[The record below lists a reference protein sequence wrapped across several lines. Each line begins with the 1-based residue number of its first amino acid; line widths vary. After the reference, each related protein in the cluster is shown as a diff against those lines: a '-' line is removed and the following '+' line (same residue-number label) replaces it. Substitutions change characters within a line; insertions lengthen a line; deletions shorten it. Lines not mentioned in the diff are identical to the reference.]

1 MESVFI
7 ELSAIIVL
15 STGLALVAKVLKQP
29 IILAFIGTGIL
40 LGPIGFNVLQSHE
53 LIDVMAE
60 FGIALLLYIVG
71 IELDIKKF
79 KALSW
84 PTLLAGIGQIIG
96 TGIVGWLVGRGLG
109 FSQIESTFIG
119 ITLTLS
125 STIIIVKLLS
135 EKRQLESLYGRITV
149 SMLLLQDFAAIL
161 ALLLLESFAGT
172 TDFTIPWGT
181 IGLLALKTIVIGSVA
196 VILAKYVFRK
206 IFLFIGRSQE
216 LLFLWSIAWC
226 VLFAATAIL
235 WDYPIAI
242 SVFFAGITIGSLDY
256 NYEIAARIRS
266 LRDFFIVIFFTFLGS
281 ELVLNLEPKLLI
293 SAGVLALFVLVGNP
307 MIVYIILRLARHQDR
322 TAFFAGLTMAQIS
335 EFSFIIA
342 NQGLTQGLITHQ
354 LVSMIAVVGLVTM
367 VLSTYMIT
375 YNEKIY
381 RYLAPLL
388 HWLPLP
394 KSAPDLADQI
404 PADLKD
410 HFVIFGY
417 HANVDHLLNE
427 LRTSGEQTVV
437 IDYNPDNAQRIKQ
450 KQVLYI
456 YGDMRDDD
464 ILDLANLESAK
475 MIISI
480 VPYHE
485 PTMSLLQHI
494 KHFGIKA
501 DVVVLAPYLMDVKA
515 YYDAGATFVLHPES
529 ISLKYLLSVL
539 TPEQLAHASDVHQ
552 KELIDLI
559 EQSLHEHG
567 ALPTDK

>member
-1 MESVFI
+1 MESIFI

-15 STGLALVAKVLKQP
+15 STALALIAKVLKQP

-40 LGPIGFNVLQSHE
+40 LGPVGFNILHSHE
-53 LIDVMAE
+53 LIDVLAS

-71 IELDIKKF
+71 IELDIRKF
-79 KALSW
+79 KALPW
-84 PTLLAGIGQIIG
+84 PTFLAGVGQIVG
-96 TGIVGWLVGRGLG
+96 TAIVGWLIGRALG
-109 FSQIESTFIG
+109 FSAIEAAFIG

-149 SMLLLQDFAAIL
+149 SMLLLQDFAAII
-161 ALLLLESFAGT
+161 ALLVLESLGSGSAV
-172 TDFTIPWGT
+172 TIPWGT
-181 IGLLALKTIVIGSVA
+181 LGVLAIKTVVIGAGAFV
-196 VILAKYVFRK
+196 LAKYFFRG

-226 VLFAATAIL
+226 VLFAAVAIL

-256 NYEIAARIRS
+256 NYEIASRIRS

-281 ELVLNLEPKLLI
+281 ELVLNLEPRLLM
-293 SAGVLALFVLVGNP
+293 SAGILALFVLVGNP
-307 MIVYIILRLARHQDR
+307 IIVYVILRLARQQNR
-322 TAFFAGLTMAQIS
+322 TALFAGLTMAQIS

-342 NQGLTQGLITHQ
+342 NTGLTQGLIDQ
-354 LVSMIAVVGLVTM
+354 SLVSMIAVVGLVTM

-381 RYLAPLL
+381 RYLSPLL
-388 HWLPLP
+388 QWLPLP
-394 KSAPDLADQI
+394 KSLPDLADQI
-404 PADLKD
+404 PNDLKE
-410 HFVIFGY
+410 HYVVFGY
-417 HANVDHLLNE
+417 HANVDHLLKE
-427 LRTSGEQTVV
+427 LVATGKPVVV
-437 IDYNPDNAQRIKQ
+437 IDYNPDNKERIKQ
-450 KQVLYI
+450 QNVLYI
-456 YGDMRDDD
+456 YGDMRDED

-494 KHFGIKA
+494 KHFKIQCN
-501 DVVVLAPYLMDVKA
+501 VVVLAPYLMDVKA
-515 YYDAGATFVLHPES
+515 YYEAGATFVLHPES

-539 TPEQLAHASDVHQ
+539 TPEELARASDLHQ
-552 KELIDLI
+552 KELIDLL
-559 EQSLHEHG
+559 EQSLQHG
-567 ALPTDK
+567 SLSADK